1 MSGAADSV
9 NLDLRSGGSGAASTG
24 LVLVAWIGAGFGLG
38 LAAGFAASL
47 LRGRPVARSTGY
59 VAPAPAFGHRAVPE
73 INLRGQGRGAAAAAL
88 TAGSR
93 KTPVGASVSG
103 GK

>member
-1 MSGAADSV
+1 M
-9 NLDLRSGGSGAASTG
+9 NLDLRSGGADPAPTGSGLPG
-24 LVLVAWIGAGFGLG
+24 LLGWIGVGFGLG

-47 LRGRPVARSTGY
+47 LHGRPVTSSTGY

-73 INLRGQGRGAAAAAL
+73 IDLRGQRLGDAGAASS
-88 TAGSR
+88 AGRR
-93 KTPVGASVSG
+93 KTPVGASLSG